1 MLFLCTRYFFSFK
14 SFKNEKTADIN
25 LLYFFT
31 AIAIKLIWRQS
42 SPIAFFMKKT
52 NTFFDHIH
60 LEFKANYDT
69 QSQVEKYYSTFGCLI
84 CTSSSSPLLTS
95 VEVYVALDGK
105 AEGEQTAEAGAQLFS
120 LRVSNV
126 SPRLNSEIAV
136 SSKHKIVLLCCPQSS
151 GSGFHVNPLMKCYM
165 IAVVESS
172 VL

>member
-1 MLFLCTRYFFSFK
+1 MS
-14 SFKNEKTADIN
+14 N
-25 LLYFFT
+25 LYL
-31 AIAIKLIWRQS
+31 
-42 SPIAFFMKKT
+42 
-52 NTFFDHIH
+52 
-60 LEFKANYDT
+60 
-69 QSQVEKYYSTFGCLI
+69 
-84 CTSSSSPLLTS
+84 SSSPLLTS
-95 VEVYVALDGK
+95 VYVALDGK
-105 AEGEQTAEAGAQLFS
+105 EGEQTAEAGAQLFS